1 MASLIEEM
9 DPRRSLMAATIWL
22 VMGLAVSF
30 AVAASY
36 WAGSVAQE
44 IVVQQHMRR
53 LALETDQLASDL
65 GQAVAARLDA
75 VRAVAM
81 LVPLP
86 QVLERLA
93 SAYPE
98 LQWIALADPSGHL
111 IAGDVAALEPGGS
124 QWVRSGI
131 AAPWLGSISHAP
143 YRGSLP
149 LLGDIAIPVRGSDGA
164 AGVVAAHLTWHW
176 ASHDAQRLSRGL
188 DARGSADLTLLDA
201 GGQILVG
208 AAGSSGTAWPGIPLG
223 ENGESAHLER
233 LPDGSTLLVAR
244 ATIRMPESLP
254 QLSWTVQLSE
264 PKVEAYQRA
273 SALGLR
279 ILLISFTLAA
289 ITGVAGALA
298 ARHLTERLKRL
309 TRSAAAIGRAA
320 NGRSESAGI
329 EVPTGKDEVAQLGRA
344 FAKVLDDL
352 RQERQELLAL
362 SGDLE
367 RRVAV
372 RTREVERLAEESR
385 YSAVV
390 RERLKIARDLHDTL
404 AHSMMAMLSEVRLLR
419 KLQAHD
425 PAALS
430 EELARAETVA
440 HEGLI
445 EARNAISQMRV
456 NAVRDTGLGTAL
468 KRALDRFAD
477 RTGVSVEFACDPEA
491 ARFGDERAEALFRMA
506 EESLRNVERH
516 ARASALSVQLRDGAD
531 SELELCITDNGVG
544 FDQSLARPG
553 HFGLVGLREQAQLI
567 GARLRIDSDSG
578 GTRVQVALRTAP
590 EGL

>member
-53 LALETDQLASDL
+53 LALETDQMASDL

-75 VRAVAM
+75 ARAVGE
-81 LVPLP
+81 LVPL
-86 QVLERLA
+86 QHTFAHLA

-98 LQWIALADPSGHL
+98 LHWIALADSSGHL
-111 IAGDVAALEPGGS
+111 IAGDAAALESGS
-124 QWVRSGI
+124 TEWARSGLGS
-131 AAPWLGSISHAP
+131 PWLGSIRQAP
-143 YRGSLP
+143 YQGSLP
-149 LLGDIAIPVRGSDGA
+149 LLGDIAIPIRGSDGA
-164 AGVVAAHLTWHW
+164 AGVIAAHLTWHW

-188 DARGSADLTLLDA
+188 DARGSADVTLLDA
-201 GGQILVG
+201 HGQVLVG
-208 AAGSSGTAWPGIPLG
+208 AAGLSGKPWPGILAG
-223 ENGESAHLER
+223 ERGESAHLER
-233 LPDGSTLLVAR
+233 LPDGSTILAAR

-254 QLSWTVQLSE
+254 QLSWAVQLSE

-273 SALGLR
+273 SALRLR

-309 TRSAAAIGRAA
+309 TRSAAAIGR
-320 NGRSESAGI
+320 NESAGI
-329 EVPTGKDEVAQLGRA
+329 EVPSGKDEVAQLGRA

-430 EELARAETVA
+430 EELAHAETVA

-491 ARFGDERAEALFRMA
+491 ARFGDERAETLFRMA

-531 SELELCITDNGVG
+531 SELELCIADNGVG

-567 GARLRIDSDSG
+567 GARLNIDSDSG
-578 GTRVQVALRTAP
+578 GTRVHVALRTAP

>member
-1 MASLIEEM
+1 MASLLEEM

-22 VMGLAVSF
+22 VMALAVSF

-75 VRAVAM
+75 VRAVGA
-81 LVPLP
+81 LVPLR
-86 QVLERLA
+86 QAFEHLA

-98 LQWIALADPSGHL
+98 LHWIALADPSGHL
-111 IAGDVAALEPGGS
+111 IAGDAAALGS
-124 QWVRSGI
+124 GSAEWVRSGLK
-131 AAPWLGSISHAP
+131 APWLGSLRQVASAGP
-143 YRGSLP
+143 LP
-149 LLGDIAIPVRGSDGA
+149 LLGDLAIPIRGSDGV
-164 AGVVAAHLTWHW
+164 AGVIAAHLTWHW

-188 DARGSADLTLLDA
+188 DARGSADATVLDST
-201 GGQILVG
+201 GVVLVG
-208 AAGSSGTAWPGIPLG
+208 AADLLGKLWPGIAG
-223 ENGESAHLER
+223 GESGEAAHLER
-233 LPDGSTLLVAR
+233 LPDGSTALVAR
-244 ATIRMPESLP
+244 AGIRLPESLP
-254 QLSWTVQLSE
+254 QLSWAVQLSE

-279 ILLISFTLAA
+279 ILFISITLAA
-289 ITGVAGALA
+289 ITAAAGALA
-298 ARHLTERLKRL
+298 ARHLTGRLKRL

-320 NGRSESAGI
+320 DGRNESAGI
-329 EVPTGKDEVAQLGRA
+329 EVPTGQDEVAQLGRA

-352 RQERQELLAL
+352 RQERRDLLAL

-425 PAALS
+425 PAALT

-445 EARNAISQMRV
+445 EARSAISQMRV

-468 KRALDRFAD
+468 QRALDRFAD
-477 RTGVSVEFACDPEA
+477 RTGMSVEFACDPEA
-491 ARFGDERAEALFRMA
+491 ARFGDERAETLFRMA
-506 EESLRNVERH
+506 EEVLRNVEH
-516 ARASALSVQLRDGAD
+516 HASASSVSVRLSDGAD
-531 SELELCITDNGVG
+531 SELQLRIADNGIG
-544 FDQSLARPG
+544 FDPSQTRPG

-567 GARLRIDSDSG
+567 GARLKIDSDGG
-578 GTRVQVALRTAP
+578 GTTVHMALRTAP
-590 EGL
+590 ERL

>member
-1 MASLIEEM
+1 MGSLVEEM

-75 VRAVAM
+75 VRAVGQ

-86 QVLERLA
+86 QAFDRLR

-98 LQWIALADPSGHL
+98 LQWVALADPSGHL
-111 IAGDVAALEPGGS
+111 IAGDAAALEPGGS
-124 QWVRSGI
+124 DWVRSGI
-131 AAPWLGSISHAP
+131 AAPWLGGLSHVAYKGP
-143 YRGSLP
+143 LP
-149 LLGDIAIPVRGSDGA
+149 FLGDIAIPIRGSDGA
-164 AGVVAAHLTWHW
+164 AGVIAVHLTWHW

-201 GGQILVG
+201 RGQVLVG
-208 AAGSSGTAWPGIPLG
+208 AAGLSGTAWPGIPLG
-223 ENGESAHLER
+223 ASGESAHLER
-233 LPDGSTLLVAR
+233 LPDGSTILVAR

-254 QLSWTVQLSE
+254 QLSWAVQLSE

-273 SALGLR
+273 SALRLR

-320 NGRSESAGI
+320 NGRNESAGI
-329 EVPTGKDEVAQLGRA
+329 EVPSGKDEVAQLGRA

-430 EELARAETVA
+430 AELAHAETVA

-468 KRALDRFAD
+468 RRALDRFAD

-491 ARFGDERAEALFRMA
+491 ARFGDERAETLFRMA

-531 SELELCITDNGVG
+531 SELELCIADNGVG

-567 GARLRIDSDSG
+567 GARLKIDSDSG
-578 GTRVQVALRTAP
+578 GTRVHIALRTAP

>member
-1 MASLIEEM
+1 MASLLEEM

-36 WAGSVAQE
+36 WVGSVAQE

-65 GQAVAARLDA
+65 GQAVAAHLDA
-75 VRAVAM
+75 VRAVGR
-81 LVPLP
+81 LVPL
-86 QVLERLA
+86 QQAFEHLQ

-98 LQWIALADPSGHL
+98 LQWIALVDARGQL
-111 IAGDVAALEPGGS
+111 IAGDAAALDSAGTE
-124 QWVRSGI
+124 WVRSGLT
-131 AAPWLGSISHAP
+131 APWLGGISHAA
-143 YRGSLP
+143 YRGALP
-149 LLGDIAIPVRGSDGA
+149 ILGDIAIPIRGSDGA

-176 ASHDAQRLSRGL
+176 ASRDAQRLSRAL
-188 DARGSADLTLLDA
+188 DARGSADVTLLDA
-201 GGQILVG
+201 RGQVLVG
-208 AAGSSGTAWPGIPLG
+208 AAGLSGKAWPGVPRG
-223 ENGESAHLER
+223 ERGESAHLEQ
-233 LPDGSTLLVAR
+233 LPDGSSALVAR
-244 ATIRMPESLP
+244 ATIRLPDSLP
-254 QLSWTVQLSE
+254 QLGWAAQLSE

-273 SALGLR
+273 SALRLR
-279 ILLISFTLAA
+279 ILFISLTLAA
-289 ITGVAGALA
+289 ITAVAGALA

-309 TRSAAAIGRAA
+309 TRSAAAIGR
-320 NGRSESAGI
+320 NESAGI
-329 EVPTGKDEVAQLGRA
+329 EVPTGRDEVAQLGRA

-352 RQERQELLAL
+352 RQERQELLSL
-362 SGDLE
+362 SEDLE

-425 PAALS
+425 PAALT

-477 RTGVSVEFACDPEA
+477 RTGLTVEYACDPEA
-491 ARFGDERAEALFRMA
+491 ARFGDERAETLFRMA
-506 EESLRNVERH
+506 EEALRNIERH
-516 ARASALSVQLRDGAD
+516 ASASSAAIQLRDGAD
-531 SELELCITDNGVG
+531 SELELSIVDNGVG
-544 FDQSLARPG
+544 FDQTLARPG

-567 GARLRIDSDSG
+567 GARLKIDSDAR
-578 GTRVQVALRTAP
+578 GTRVRVALRTAP